1 MAQQP
6 TPVDD
11 LLKLVDACNR
21 CSQAFRTD
29 KYFSS
34 LMFRQF
40 YDRLQKT
47 LSRFIFELEKESSR
61 IGNSNAHPFLDL
73 RQPRIDAAVQ
83 LMHAEEE
90 LLATLEGYD
99 ECLTHPMPTHARA
112 MIQRQRQ
119 SLGRLQADLD
129 EMSGATGSA
138 SNF

>member
-1 MAQQP
+1 
-6 TPVDD
+6 

-21 CSQAFRTD
+21 CSQAFRSTD
-29 KYFSS
+29 QHLNSS

-61 IGNSNAHPFLDL
+61 IGSADPHPCVPS
-73 RQPRIDAAVQ
+73 RQSGDAGVL

-90 LLATLEGYD
+90 LQSTLEGYD
-99 ECLTHPMPTHARA
+99 ECLTHSMPAHARA

-129 EMSGATGSA
+129 EMSREDSV